1 MYQKLARIEPT
12 CGKNGPNWIPLA
24 IKTTRTTLDYPKNYN
39 LRFTKNFFFTLLLHF
54 LTLVPAE
61 YCTFYL
67 CISESIQFYDFELQG
82 SCKKVEK
89 F

>member
-24 IKTTRTTLDYPKNYN
+24 IKTTRTTLDYPKNNN
-39 LRFTKNFFFTLLLHF
+39 LRSTISIFFTIF
-54 LTLVPAE
+54 L
-61 YCTFYL
+61 
-67 CISESIQFYDFELQG
+67 DFLALERTELAG
-82 SCKKVEK
+82 PFIMYTRVNSV